1 MCGICG
7 ISYSDHQIP
16 EQGIVES
23 MTRAIVHRG
32 PDSDGFHVE
41 SGVALGVRR
50 LAIIDVKGG
59 DQPIPNEDESLWI
72 VFNGESHNF
81 PDLYADLVRRGHE
94 FRTRTDTECILH
106 LYEEYGDD
114 CMTHLRGQAAFAL
127 WDRKNRKLLLARDRM
142 GKKPLYYT
150 IQNGMLYF
158 ASELSALFAA
168 LPHKPAIDL
177 EAIDLYLSLQYIP
190 DPLTAYQGVYK
201 LPPAHRLIWQNGHAK
216 VEQYWDFSYQPKHTA
231 SEEQLIEE
239 LRALLKK
246 AVRMRL
252 ISEVPLGAHLSG
264 GIDSSIIVA
273 LMAEL
278 SNAPVKTF
286 SVGFEE
292 EAFSE
297 LEYARAVAQR
307 YSTDHHEFILKYGD
321 IPSTLETLTYHFGE
335 PFADASAIPLYHI
348 SKLTREHV
356 TVVLNGDG
364 GDEDFAGYQRYW
376 LDPLANTYLRAPQ
389 FLTRELIP
397 SMVRALPDNSDR
409 PVGQSLVNGLKRLH
423 QLPEID
429 ARASILRWGS
439 YFSPRQ
445 RSQLWKREY
454 SFKPENAQR
463 LLAERFDS
471 AEGSFLD
478 KTLYTDLHTY
488 LPGDLLVKADRM
500 AMAASIEPRS
510 PFLDHE
516 LVEWSARL
524 PDHLKVRGRSGKF
537 LLKKAFA
544 DYLPENVRRHRKQG
558 FGIPLSAWFRGPLQ
572 GWSKDL
578 LLSNGSSLS
587 QWFDSRMIL
596 SLLEEHR
603 AGRVDHGKRI
613 YALTMLA
620 LWLKGQL

>member
-7 ISYSDHQIP
+7 ISYPDHRTP
-16 EQGIVES
+16 ERNLIEK
-23 MTRAIVHRG
+23 MTSAIVHRG
-32 PDSDGFHVE
+32 PDSDGFHSE
-41 SGVALGVRR
+41 PGIGLGVRR
-50 LAIIDVKGG
+50 LAIIDVAGG
-59 DQPIPNEDESLWI
+59 DQPITNEDGSLWI

-94 FRTRTDTECILH
+94 FRTRSDTECILH

-114 CMTHLRGQAAFAL
+114 CVKHLRGQAAFAL
-127 WDRKNRKLLLARDRM
+127 WDSKKRRLLLARDRM

-150 IQNGMLYF
+150 VQNGTLYF
-158 ASELSALFAA
+158 GSELSAILAA
-168 LPHKPAIDL
+168 LPHKPEVDL
-177 EAIDLYLSLQYIP
+177 QAIDLYLSLQYIP
-190 DPLTAYQGVYK
+190 DPFTAYQGIHK
-201 LPPAHRLIWQNGHAK
+201 LPPAHTLVWQNGHIK
-216 VEQYWDFSYQPKHTA
+216 LDRYWEFKYQPKHTA
-231 SEEQLIEE
+231 TEEELVEE
-239 LRALLKK
+239 LRLRLKD

-264 GIDSSIIVA
+264 GLDSSIIVA

-297 LEYARAVAQR
+297 LAYARAVAQR
-307 YSTDHHEFILKYGD
+307 YATDHHEFILRFGD
-321 IPSTLETLTYHFGE
+321 IPSTLETITYHFGE

-348 SKLTREHV
+348 SKMTREHV

-389 FLTRELIP
+389 FLTRDLIP
-397 SMVRALPDNSDR
+397 SMASFLPDRSDQ

-429 ARASILRWGS
+429 SRASILRWGS

-445 RSQLWKREY
+445 RAQLWKREF
-454 SFKPENAQR
+454 SFNTDNAQS
-463 LLAERFDS
+463 LLAEKFDS

-510 PFLDHE
+510 SFLD
-516 LVEWSARL
+516 
-524 PDHLKVRGRSGKF
+524 
-537 LLKKAFA
+537 
-544 DYLPENVRRHRKQG
+544 
-558 FGIPLSAWFRGPLQ
+558 
-572 GWSKDL
+572 
-578 LLSNGSSLS
+578 
-587 QWFDSRMIL
+587 
-596 SLLEEHR
+596 
-603 AGRVDHGKRI
+603 
-613 YALTMLA
+613 
-620 LWLKGQL
+620 